1 MGCYMIC
8 RNFWSGSEP
17 CISVSELLGLLP
29 HDRPARPHQAWEPV
43 PADDAGS
50 GCGIRKGRL
59 VNSDRFAGSSPARQS
74 NLIRII
80 VMVAFRSFCYFG
92 LVAFL
97 PLYYQQQNISLI
109 AGSHYLSLMLFA
121 GAVGG
126 LIGGYISDIIGRK
139 PVIVDSLILTT
150 VPFLNRKIFLLR
162 NSRIID
168 P

>member
-1 MGCYMIC
+1 M
-8 RNFWSGSEP
+8 
-17 CISVSELLGLLP
+17 
-29 HDRPARPHQAWEPV
+29 
-43 PADDAGS
+43 
-50 GCGIRKGRL
+50 RKGRL
-59 VNSDRFAGSSPARQS
+59 VNSDRFAGSSPAKQS

-139 PVIVDSLILTT
+139 PVIVDSLILAT
-150 VPFLNRKIFLLR
+150 PLLYLYLNSSGALSYFLVILAGTFLLSSFSVTVVLAQDILKE
-162 NSRIID
+162 NKAMAV
-168 P
+168 